1 MPTGS
6 TLLPTSLVL
15 LLSGGL
21 PAALAGPPVWVPVE
35 NLPPL
40 PPLTTQSQ
48 GQPRSP
54 QRPIQP
60 SLAQQQTLIQPGPI
74 PASRQLVW
82 EVVPAPA
89 AMAASSPGTGH
100 LASRS
105 ASLPSGELLWEP
117 VPAGEGIDTEAEL
130 ARTPTPSTLPIVPPA
145 PSGPTFAN
153 FRALWRDDD
162 WKPQISNLVPVGF
175 GPQGPMFSLGG
186 RVIDCTTGAGRC
198 RVPES
203 YNDWRDSIERQGDA
217 YLNTAFG
224 FGDSLN
230 LVGIVITNTTQGVA
244 SSGRRGQD
252 PFLGGNMTGFHI
264 TRNFGYD
271 TAVRL
276 GVENWIRWDWPQ
288 ADLQK
293 NAYGV
298 ISQRIRLGSNP
309 KGWFQNLYLTAG
321 AGNGAFRPLDK
332 QIGAQIAAQKAAGCY
347 TWNYVPPSGVD
358 CSANARQRAVR
369 DGGDF
374 GDLNVIGAA
383 AVEVVDGLH
392 LIGEW
397 TGRNLNM
404 GLSIRPFP
412 ELGLTITPM
421 FENIIPNSDYGNGIE
436 IPGAPSIAMPDSVLT
451 DRVRFSLQA
460 SLEFKF

>member
-1 MPTGS
+1 MSPGS
-6 TLLPTSLVL
+6 PLVPSALVL
-15 LLSGGL
+15 LLAGNL

-35 NLPPL
+35 TLPPL
-40 PPLTTQSQ
+40 PPLSIQAKGQS
-48 GQPRSP
+48 
-54 QRPIQP
+54 
-60 SLAQQQTLIQPGPI
+60 
-74 PASRQLVW
+74 SRQLVW
-82 EVVPAPA
+82 EVVPAAPVLAAPPA
-89 AMAASSPGTGH
+89 DAQPVARSSAVPTGQ
-100 LASRS
+100 
-105 ASLPSGELLWEP
+105 LLWEP
-117 VPAGEGIDTEAEL
+117 VLPGNGIDLEAEL
-130 ARTPTPSTLPIVPPA
+130 AKKPAPSALTILPPA

-153 FRALWRDDD
+153 LRALWRDDD

-175 GPQGPMFSLGG
+175 GPQGPMLSLGG
-186 RVIDCTTGAGRC
+186 RGIDCTTGAGRC

-203 YNDWRDSIERQGDA
+203 YNAWRDGIERQGDA

-230 LVGIVITNTTQGVA
+230 LVGIVITNTTQGV
-244 SSGRRGQD
+244 SGSGPRGQD

-271 TAVRL
+271 TAMRL

-298 ISQRIRLGSNP
+298 ISQRIRLGSTP
-309 KGWFQNLYLTAG
+309 EGWFQNLYLTAG

-347 TWNYVPPSGVD
+347 TFNYVPPSRID
-358 CSANARQRAVR
+358 CSANTRSRAVR

-374 GDLNVIGAA
+374 GNLNFIGAA
-383 AVEVVDGLH
+383 AIEVVDGLH

-397 TGRNLNM
+397 SGRNLNM

-412 ELGLTITPM
+412 ELGLVITPM
-421 FENIIPNSDYGNGIE
+421 FENIIRNSDYGNGIE